1 MPEVDVTELKL
12 GIRTGIAILVVVL
25 SAAASGL
32 GVYYGLKSEITG
44 LKTQVAELKD
54 QNKDLANQA
63 KSLDRNV
70 QELTVTLKVKG
81 VIQ

>member
-12 GIRTGIAILVVVL
+12 NIRVAIAILFVVL
-25 SAAASGL
+25 STAASGL
-32 GVYYGLKSEITG
+32 AVYYGLKTEITG
-44 LKTQVAELKD
+44 LKAQVADLKE
-54 QNKDLANQA
+54 QNKELVGQA
-63 KSLDRNV
+63 KTLDRNV

>member
-12 GIRTGIAILVVVL
+12 GIRTAIAILLVVL
-25 SAAASGL
+25 STAASGL
-32 GVYYGLKSEITG
+32 AVYYGLKSEITG
-44 LKTQVAELKD
+44 LKTQVTELKD
-54 QNKDLANQA
+54 QNKELVGQA
-63 KSLDRNV
+63 KALDRNV